1 MIIFILCIVIT
12 VSQAGVSALDWL
24 PHSDRKLVY
33 GTTTGTVRICD
44 IDERKFVHEF
54 SINEDINEPPHFIKQ
69 ISCSSN
75 GNLCAIASEAHPENG
90 KLMLYDL
97 KATKSMEP
105 NLTHS
110 LSNSLNQTSVTTCV
124 FNHNAQMIITG
135 NSDGKVRIFDL
146 RKRDC
151 ISSWSLTEKSD
162 PILTLQ
168 MSSDETCIYAL
179 SSEGQFSAWS
189 FIQTSQKIFDTKID
203 DPYFNS
209 DLYGRS
215 CYGKL

>member
-1 MIIFILCIVIT
+1 MDIFFPHRQDPWE
-12 VSQAGVSALDWL
+12 QALFGKFCHLEC
-24 PHSDRKLVY
+24 RKYIFLY
-33 GTTTGTVRICD
+33 
-44 IDERKFVHEF
+44 
-54 SINEDINEPPHFIKQ
+54 
-69 ISCSSN
+69 
-75 GNLCAIASEAHPENG
+75 G

-215 CYGKL
+215 CYGKW